1 MESRRMSVQG
11 RGLRLLA
18 PWDDWVRG
26 ALGVLSYSRSQ
37 VCRCSRFKYT
47 VEAAKN
53 IQLKL

>member
-26 ALGVLSYSRSQ
+26 AIGVLSYSRSQ

-47 VEAAKN
+47 VEAAKR
-53 IQLKL
+53 IYS